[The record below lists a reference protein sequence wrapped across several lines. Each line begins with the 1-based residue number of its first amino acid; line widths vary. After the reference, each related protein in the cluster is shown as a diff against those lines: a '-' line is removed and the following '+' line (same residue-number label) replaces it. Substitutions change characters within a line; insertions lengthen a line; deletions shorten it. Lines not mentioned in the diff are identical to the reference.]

1 VGFWYRVLMLERLQ
15 VWIYLAAI
23 VMGLVLAGLWPG
35 LGEGLIAWVWI
46 ALGLLLFA
54 TFAQIPWE
62 AIRLAFN
69 DRRFL
74 IAALV
79 GNFVLVPLLLVAL
92 LPLAPADPAI
102 RLGILLVLLMP
113 CTDWFITFARQGGGD
128 GARAAAFTPVS
139 LAAQFLMLPAYLA
152 IILGPGEAMGL
163 MSPAVFAAAALL
175 IGLPLLVAIL
185 LEQALRLRGRVEV
198 WQNRFAGATVP
209 LLALVVGMIALVE
222 APAVFE
228 GGRELLGVIPVYL
241 LFLAGAAALAW
252 GLARAFALPGEQG
265 RTLAFSLGTRNSF
278 VVLPVALAL
287 PEALHAAVMVIVLQS
302 LVELFGMLGYLRWMP
317 RLFPASQA
325 PSERSRST

>member
-1 VGFWYRVLMLERLQ
+1 MLERLQ

-35 LGEGLIAWVWI
+35 LGEGLTAWVWV
-46 ALGLLLFA
+46 ALGLLLFV

-74 IAALV
+74 VAALV

-92 LPLAPADPAI
+92 LPLAPDDPAI

-139 LAAQFLMLPAYLA
+139 LAAQFLMLPVYLT
-152 IILGPGEAMGL
+152 IILGPGEALGL
-163 MSPAVFAAAALL
+163 MSPTVFAAAALL
-175 IGLPLLVAIL
+175 IGLPLLAAIL
-185 LEQALRLRGRVEV
+185 LEQALRLRGRVQF
-198 WQNRFAGATVP
+198 WQNRFAVATVP
-209 LLALVVGMIALVE
+209 LLALVVGLITLAE
-222 APAVFE
+222 AHVVFE
-228 GGRELLGVIPVYL
+228 GGLELMGVIPVYL
-241 LFLAGAAALAW
+241 LYLLGAAALAW
-252 GLARAFALPGEQG
+252 VLARVFGLPGEQG

-317 RLFPASQA
+317 RLFPS
-325 PSERSRST
+325 SRRGSPPAGTL